1 MAGLAEMEDEMD
13 ERKHEGR
20 FLSVNQILEQG
31 IYDRRIYS
39 TLVSRDAYDGY
50 DDVPGRYTE
59 DGEYAMVYRLLLGR
73 DAESVTSLVVSDQL
87 AEAMSIDEEGLHEAA
102 ARNTPELFPP
112 KVEKIVDVLK
122 GFEAEDLPGM
132 EEDIKAGML
141 GAPEVQ
147 DIYVV
152 TNETNCMG
160 AGAMYYKDKRIL
172 QDLSESLQSDLI
184 TLPSSVHEMLV
195 MPDDGQKKAEE
206 LEKMIGGVNSMVV
219 MPQEVLGRRA
229 LRYDRDTNGLSVYGR
244 DANRL
249 SAGRDQGSSEREQD
263 VRKKKAIHSHPMR
276 RGGR

>member
-1 MAGLAEMEDEMD
+1 MD

-39 TLVSRDAYDGY
+39 TLVSRDAYGGY

-59 DGEYAMVYRLLLGR
+59 DGEYAMIYRLMLGR

-87 AEAMSIDEEGLHEAA
+87 AEAMSLDEEGLHEAA

-122 GFEAEDLPGM
+122 GFEAEDLPEKET
-132 EEDIKAGML
+132 EEDINAGML
-141 GAPEVQ
+141 GAPGVR
-147 DIYVV
+147 DVYVV

-160 AGAMYYKDKRIL
+160 AGAMYYEDKKIL
-172 QDLSESLQSDLI
+172 QDLSENLQSDLI

-195 MPDDGQKKAEE
+195 MPDDGKNKAEE
-206 LEKMIGGVNSMVV
+206 LEKMIQSINYFAVK
-219 MPQEVLGRRA
+219 PQEVLGRRA

-244 DANRL
+244 QANGL
-249 SAGRDQGSSEREQD
+249 SAGKDHDSSEREQD
-263 VRKKKAIHSHPMR
+263 RQQNKATHSHAMR